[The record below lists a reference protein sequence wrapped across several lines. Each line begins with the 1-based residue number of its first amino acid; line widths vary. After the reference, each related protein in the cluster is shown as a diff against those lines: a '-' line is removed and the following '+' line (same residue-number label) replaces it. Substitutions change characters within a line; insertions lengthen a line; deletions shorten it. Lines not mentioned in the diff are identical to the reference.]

1 MNKFVAYLSAQLLLA
16 KAQEKLMCTEWQE
29 KANEAHKKY
38 WDARNYPRKTKK
50 RMRKE
55 ARIDYY
61 LYTRLAEPIL

>member
-1 MNKFVAYLSAQLLLA
+1 MNKFVACLSAHLLLA
-16 KAQEKLMCTEWQE
+16 KAQEKLMCKEWQ
-29 KANEAHKKY
+29 KEADKNYEKY
-38 WDARNYPRKTKK
+38 WDACNYPRKTKK